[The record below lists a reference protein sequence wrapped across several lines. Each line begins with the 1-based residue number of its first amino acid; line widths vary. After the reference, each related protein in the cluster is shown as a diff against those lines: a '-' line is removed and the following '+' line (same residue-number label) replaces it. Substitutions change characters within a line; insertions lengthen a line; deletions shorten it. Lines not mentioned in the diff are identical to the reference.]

1 MKEQTRYKFYWS
13 GNSTGT
19 GGVVVLLAKK
29 WEKEVYEVQRV
40 PDRILLLRMVV
51 GKVVFA
57 FICVYAPQAGLSV
70 EEKDRFYEQLQGV
83 VCKSISS

>member
-13 GNSTGT
+13 GNSIGT
-19 GGVVVLLAKK
+19 GGVLVLLAKK

-70 EEKDRFYEQLQGV
+70 VEKDRFLSTATRSC
-83 VCKSISS
+83 CKSISR